1 MPWVRPLQGCAAACP
16 LLTVPCLRPCPG
28 CSPKSKAAAAFPP
41 PAAEGEEEAEA
52 RPLRLLV
59 RLLVPQPLCGVI
71 IGKNGVTIRNYA
83 ADTNTVI
90 R

>member
-1 MPWVRPLQGCAAACP
+1 MLRYKRPA
-16 LLTVPCLRPCPG
+16 R
-28 CSPKSKAAAAFPP
+28 SPKSKAAAAFPP
-41 PAAEGEEEAEA
+41 PGSEGEDAA
-52 RPLRLLV
+52 DRPLRLLV

-83 ADTNTVI
+83 ADTGTII